1 VLGLWVRI
9 PLETLMSLAMYSILV
24 YIAALRWADAP
35 VQGVLPT
42 KDRIKQSN
50 IKGVDPLIIMNR

>member
-1 VLGLWVRI
+1 
-9 PLETLMSLAMYSILV
+9 MSLAMYSILV